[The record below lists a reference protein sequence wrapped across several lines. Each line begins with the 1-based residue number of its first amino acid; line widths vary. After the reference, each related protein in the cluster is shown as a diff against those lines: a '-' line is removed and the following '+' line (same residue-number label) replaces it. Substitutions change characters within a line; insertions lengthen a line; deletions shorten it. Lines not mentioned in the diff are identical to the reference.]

1 MDPQSDLSALSPIVM
16 SQLYTLFVVKF
27 VCQNWV
33 VVVVGVKSI
42 LEMQRF
48 RQSLFLLLLR

>member
-16 SQLYTLFVVKF
+16 SQIYTLFVVKF

-48 RQSLFLLLLR
+48 RQSLFLLLLH

>member
-16 SQLYTLFVVKF
+16 SQIYTLFVVKF

>member
-1 MDPQSDLSALSPIVM
+1 MDPKSDLSALSPIVM
-16 SQLYTLFVVKF
+16 SQIYTLFVVKF

>member
-1 MDPQSDLSALSPIVM
+1 MDLQSDLSALSPIVM
-16 SQLYTLFVVKF
+16 SQIYTLFVVKF